1 MQAQRISKNKTVA
14 HTISGLPVYALKL
27 SLDLLLAGGIVLL
40 LLIYGAGSG

>member
-1 MQAQRISKNKTVA
+1 MHTRTVSKSRTAA
-14 HTISGLPVYALKL
+14 HTIRGLPVYAMNL

>member
-1 MQAQRISKNKTVA
+1 MPVRKISKNQTAVHA
-14 HTISGLPVYALKL
+14 IRGLPAYALNL